1 MLEMYAHPYIED
13 PRSTQAHAAFRLLSQ
28 TKSTDIQ
35 KPKQKINDVGSRP
48 SLTKSTDIQKPKQEI
63 NEVGTRPYWYPTILQ
78 CLSA

>member
-48 SLTKSTDIQKPKQEI
+48 SLISKQI
-63 NEVGTRPYWYPTILQ
+63 VQ